1 MIRPLSIAAAAVLAL
16 AVLLPAGA
24 RAEAAPIDPTLFDA
38 GGRDLRSF
46 TKEIDIDAPAARA
59 YALWTDA
66 AAWTQLMGGESRAN
80 FDLEIGGRY
89 EWLFNGTIGSN
100 GCQVL
105 SYIPDRMVSFTWNAP
120 PGQATRERRTW
131 VVVETT
137 ETAPGRTH
145 VRLTHLGFGQSA
157 DWDTTFTYFDNAW
170 GRVLPMMKQALEA
183 PVVARAGEEF
193 VVTADNVR
201 IHYTDQGAGEPTL
214 VFVHGWSCDG
224 TYWGAQV
231 PEFAKTH
238 RVITVDLA
246 GHGVSSANR
255 ATYTMDLFGE
265 DVVTV
270 LKALDL
276 KDVILV
282 GHSMGGAVIVEAALL
297 APDRVAGLIGVEN
310 FQNIN
315 LSLPE
320 SAIVNF
326 MAPFRANFH
335 DSVEEW
341 VSGMFVAGPGT
352 ELARAVSA
360 DMASAPEDV
369 ALGAMAEMMSWYGSA
384 PIKRM
389 RKLAVPLMSINV
401 DIPATDVEALKGII
415 PAYQCRVMAKHGH
428 FLMREDPEGFN
439 KLLAET
445 LAAMADL
452 KQAQN

>member
-1 MIRPLSIAAAAVLAL
+1 MTM
-16 AVLLPAGA
+16 LLPAMLL
-24 RAEAAPIDPTLFDA
+24 AA
-38 GGRDLRSF
+38 S
-46 TKEIDIDAPAARA
+46 AA
-59 YALWTDA
+59 L
-66 AAWTQLMGGESRAN
+66 
-80 FDLEIGGRY
+80 
-89 EWLFNGTIGSN
+89 
-100 GCQVL
+100 
-105 SYIPDRMVSFTWNAP
+105 
-120 PGQATRERRTW
+120 
-131 VVVETT
+131 
-137 ETAPGRTH
+137 
-145 VRLTHLGFGQSA
+145 
-157 DWDTTFTYFDNAW
+157 
-170 GRVLPMMKQALEA
+170 
-183 PVVARAGEEF
+183 AGEGF
-193 VVTADNVR
+193 VVTADSVR
-201 IHYTDQGAGEPTL
+201 IHYTDQGAGEPAL
-214 VFVHGWSCDG
+214 VLVHGWSCDG

-238 RVITVDLA
+238 RVVTVDLA
-246 GHGVSSANR
+246 GHGASSANR
-255 ATYTMDLFGE
+255 VTYTMDLFGE

-270 LKALDL
+270 LQALDL

-297 APDRVAGLIGVEN
+297 APDRIAGLVGVEN

-326 MAPFRANFH
+326 MSPFRANFR

-341 VSGMFVAGPGT
+341 VSGMFAGGPGT

-369 ALGAMAEMMSWYGSA
+369 ALSAMTEMMSWYGSA

-389 RKLAVPLMSINV
+389 RKLTVPLMSINV

-428 FLMREDPEGFN
+428 FPMREDPEGFN

-445 LAAMADL
+445 LVAMAAL
-452 KQAQN
+452 NKTTPAAR